1 MSDTR
6 DMTIGEIQTHLNQ
19 ILMDDHPLTLCQR
32 QAVKKAI
39 SGMGLLRR
47 LDRGRQLVEES
58 RRPSNGHDAA
68 HSSNSPLDPDVGGQQ
83 TGS

>member
-1 MSDTR
+1 MSDGR

-19 ILMDDHPLTLCQR
+19 ILLDDHPLTRSQR

-47 LDRGRQLVEES
+47 LDRGRQLIEEA
-58 RRPSNGHDAA
+58 RRPKNGHD
-68 HSSNSPLDPDVGGQQ
+68 SSSTTSATDTPVNQ
-83 TGS
+83 